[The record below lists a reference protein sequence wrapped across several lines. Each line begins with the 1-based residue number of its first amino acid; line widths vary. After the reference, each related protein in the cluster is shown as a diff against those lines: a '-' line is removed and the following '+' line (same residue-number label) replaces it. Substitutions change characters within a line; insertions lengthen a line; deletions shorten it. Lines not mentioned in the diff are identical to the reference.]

1 MNIQKTISELIAKEI
16 IPDNFIDYKQLIGG
30 TSSSLKNK
38 HVKSA

>member
-1 MNIQKTISELIAKEI
+1 MIYELIAKEI
-16 IPDNFIDYKQLIGG
+16 LPTNFIDYKQLVEE